1 MFLSERG
8 QDFGDNNSSRRGCRI
23 VACNVHERAWA
34 PGTFRTLFFATCHH
48 EGQKCC
54 LNRTRQIRQRYGC
67 FLSSA
72 TALHLRLTVRSLS
85 NTGTATMDDRDF
97 EYWKVCWKIN
107 LFFQGNLTCV
117 QKCVVCEQ
125 VEGNGDRVLRST
137 FWREATT
144 CSAGHYQLQPSD
156 TTAHVPVVCYRCDQ
170 TYVFDV
176 VKGKHTCRVQN
187 CRRILRVNNDA
198 VSGKLDPKGS
208 TNFTLEKDPVKLL
221 RYVAGYHSPRRWVLI
236 PNARTFLSF
245 VQQCRVYE
253 CVVCSD
259 DVPYPED
266 MAIAYKLPST
276 ACNHDR
282 NACNGCLTR
291 GFESAIRGGTL
302 QDLVCLDSECR
313 RPVSKGDIRLLV
325 SPEVFR
331 MFEFLHSSD

>member
-1 MFLSERG
+1 MCMKGHGHLAHSGLCFLRRVTTKARSVVSIERG
-8 QDFGDNNSSRRGCRI
+8 RFGRDTAASCR
-23 VACNVHERAWA
+23 V
-34 PGTFRTLFFATCHH
+34 
-48 EGQKCC
+48 Q
-54 LNRTRQIRQRYGC
+54 
-67 FLSSA
+67 

-97 EYWKVCWKIN
+97 ECWKVCWKIN

-117 QKCVVCEQ
+117 QKCIVCEQ

-187 CRRILRVNNDA
+187 CRRILRVNNDV

-221 RYVAGYHSPRRWVLI
+221 RYVTGYHSPRR
-236 PNARTFLSF
+236 
-245 VQQCRVYE
+245 
-253 CVVCSD
+253 
-259 DVPYPED
+259 
-266 MAIAYKLPST
+266 
-276 ACNHDR
+276 
-282 NACNGCLTR
+282 
-291 GFESAIRGGTL
+291 
-302 QDLVCLDSECR
+302 
-313 RPVSKGDIRLLV
+313 
-325 SPEVFR
+325 
-331 MFEFLHSSD
+331 